1 MASEVGTVAV
11 STQRVPAADTATDWL
26 WRRAHDVIEAYLATR
41 GKADFAR
48 SVKSMTDQTVHE
60 YGGRFLHELVQ
71 NGYDAHPA
79 DRTDGQVTLR
89 LDCTEGPHGVLY
101 VANAGRGFSE
111 SNVRAISN
119 LGLSDKTIGEG
130 IGNKG
135 VGFKSVL
142 QVCADPEVYSRTAD
156 DDLSPGSASA
166 SLVRATS
173 STWSVGTPS
182 WPTTCWP
189 TCRCTTSPSRSL
201 TFRRPSNSSGPRGT

>member
-79 DRTDGQVTLR
+79 DRSDGQVTLR

-135 VGFKSVL
+135 RGL
-142 QVCADPEVYSRTAD
+142 QERPAGLRG
-156 DDLSPGSASA
+156 PGGLQPHGRRRSESGVP
-166 SLVRATS
+166 LPLRS
-173 STWSVGTPS
+173 SERHP
-182 WPTTCWP
+182 
-189 TCRCTTSPSRSL
+189 
-201 TFRRPSNSSGPRGT
+201 RPGPRGRRAGRRRAGQPVAVQPHHPDH